1 MSGVLSIVKRIK
13 GGVTHYVADVA
24 ETGQV
29 VQLTKDRKDA
39 ALLAEDACVRLADY
53 YHGRLNAGSWHF
65 ESESGKPTHPS
76 VEGRKPAAPVTLKPS
91 LKEEFDRQ
99 KLIVQEQAQALAQ
112 AKKAL
117 DGRTLT
123 KDLLAASEKEVER
136 LKGELAAAEA
146 MIAEMTPKAAED
158 ETAGAPVS

>member
-1 MSGVLSIVKRIK
+1 VSVLSIVKRIK
-13 GGVTHYVADVA
+13 GAVTHYVADVA
-24 ETGQV
+24 ESGQV
-29 VQLTKDRKDA
+29 VRLTTNRKDA

-53 YHGRLNAGSWHF
+53 YRGRLNAGSWHF
-65 ESESGKPTHPS
+65 ESENGKPTHSS
-76 VEGRKPAAPVTLKPS
+76 VEGRKPAAAVSNKPS
-91 LKEEFDRQ
+91 LKEELDRQ
-99 KLIVQEQAQALAQ
+99 KLINQEQSQALAQ

-146 MIAEMTPKAAED
+146 MIAEMTPKTVVE
-158 ETAGAPVS
+158 PVESPAI